1 MDARIFVFLLKAL
14 CVALVITLLSGCG
27 GRNSVERVGNEAES
41 VIQPEVERRKIKP
54 PKIDTDNFE
63 LSAFAG
69 VMSVEDF
76 ETNAVYGARLAY
88 HISEGFFVEGSYGQ
102 STLGETSFEKLSGGA
117 PILTDDQRKL
127 SYYDL
132 SVGWN
137 LLPGEVFI
145 GRERAFASSL
155 YVTAGAGN
163 SSFADDDFFTL
174 VLGTGYRM
182 LLTDWMAMHVDIRDR
197 MWDSDLLGTEKTTHN
212 FELEL
217 GMSFFF

>member
-1 MDARIFVFLLKAL
+1 MDGRIFVFLLRGLCAAMLLAL
-14 CVALVITLLSGCG
+14 LAGCG
-27 GRNSVERVGNEAES
+27 GRKPVAMTGDETEA

-54 PKIDTDNFE
+54 PKIDNDNFE
-63 LSAFAG
+63 VSAFFG
-69 VMSVEDF
+69 LMSVEDF

-88 HISEGFFVEGSYGQ
+88 HVSEGFFVEGTYGQ
-102 STLGETSFEKLSGGA
+102 TTVGETSFEKLSGSA

-145 GRERAFASSL
+145 GRDRAFASSL

-163 SSFADDDFFTL
+163 TSFAGDDFFTL
-174 VLGTGYRM
+174 VIGTGYRM
-182 LLTDWMAMHVDIRDR
+182 LMTDWLALHVDIRDR
-197 MWDSDLLGTEKTTHN
+197 MWDSDLLGTSKTTHN

-217 GMSFFF
+217 GLSAFF